1 MKAAVFHEV
10 NKPLQIEE
18 VQIHKPAARE
28 VLVKTAATGVCHSDL
43 HFITGAYP
51 FPTPAILGHES
62 SGIVEA
68 IGSEVR
74 YVKPGDHII
83 TCLSAFCGHCE
94 YCLTGHMSL
103 CESPELQRQKDQE
116 PRLAQNGGEMNQFLH
131 LSSFAEQ
138 MLIHEHALVKIR
150 EDMPLDRAAL
160 IGCAVTTG
168 VGAVFHTAR
177 VEPGTT
183 VAVIGCGG
191 IGLSCI
197 NGAAI
202 AGAQRI
208 IAIDRVQS
216 KLDLAKEFGA
226 TDCIDAS
233 EVDPVKQVREW
244 TAGGVHYSFE
254 AIGLK
259 VTAEQ
264 SFRMLRPGG
273 AATIIGMIP
282 VGTNI
287 EIHGPEFL
295 REKRIQGSNMGSNR
309 FRVDMPRLVDFYL
322 SGKLK
327 LDEMIS
333 QRIKLEQIN
342 EAFDELHAG
351 KLARSVI
358 VFDH

>member
-1 MKAAVFHEV
+1 MKAAVFREV
-10 NKPLQIEE
+10 NKPLEIEE

-28 VLVKTAATGVCHSDL
+28 VLVRTAAAGVCHSDL
-43 HFITGAYP
+43 HFLNGSYP

-62 SGIVEA
+62 AGIVEA
-68 IGSEVR
+68 VGSEVR

-83 TCLSAFCGHCE
+83 TCLSVFCGHCE

-103 CESPELQRQKDQE
+103 CESPELQREKDQ
-116 PRLAQNGGEMNQFLH
+116 PQRLSQNAGEMNQFLH

-150 EDMPLDRAAL
+150 KDMPLDRAAL

-168 VGAVFHTAR
+168 VGAVFHTAK

-183 VAVIGCGG
+183 VAIIGCGG
-191 IGLSCI
+191 IGLSCV

-208 IAIDRVQS
+208 IAIDQVQS
-216 KLDLAKEFGA
+216 KLDLAKKFGA

-233 EVDPVKQVREW
+233 EVDPVKKVREL
-244 TAGGVHYSFE
+244 TGGGVHYSFE

-259 VTAEQ
+259 LTAEQ
-264 SFRMLRPGG
+264 SFKMIRPGG
-273 AATIIGMIP
+273 VATIIGMIP
-282 VGTNI
+282 VGTKL
-287 EIHGPEFL
+287 ELHGPDFL
-295 REKRIQGSNMGSNR
+295 SEKKIQGSNMGSNR

-327 LDEMIS
+327 LDELIS
-333 QRIKLEQIN
+333 QRIKLEQVN
-342 EAFDELHAG
+342 DAFDELHAG

-358 VFDH
+358 IFDQ